1 MSTDLNKVILIG
13 NLTRDAELKY
23 TANGKAVSQFAIA
36 VHRRKRNGEK
46 WDEETSFFDIM
57 VFGKL
62 AESIHPCLR
71 RSKMVAIDGELRQIR
86 WMQDGYT
93 RSKIEI
99 IANHIQLLSIG
110 DRANND
116 WANGELKPD
125 SLPELR
131 RLSNDVPF

>member
-1 MSTDLNKVILIG
+1 MNNDICKVFCIG

-36 VHRRKRNGEK
+36 VHRKKRNGEK
-46 WDEETSFFDIM
+46 WEEETSFFDIV
-57 VFGKL
+57 VFGKQ
-62 AESIHPCLR
+62 AEAIHPCLVK
-71 RSKMVAIDGELRQIR
+71 SKLVAIDGELKQDR
-86 WMQDGYT
+86 WVQDGQS
-93 RSKIEI
+93 RSRVEI

-110 DRANND
+110 D